1 MQSQDRRQSQEWIA
15 WTSLLIQWLR
25 FWASSAGGLGSIP
38 GQGGRSHMLQLRVHM
53 LQRKLLHVTTKAAKK
68 KKIVNWYMKIHLKII
83 HNSPKVEITR
93 IPISE

>member
-1 MQSQDRRQSQEWIA
+1 MRQSREWIA
-15 WTSLLIQWLR
+15 RTSLLIQWLR
-25 FWASSAGGLGSIP
+25 FWASSAGALGSIP
-38 GQGGRSHMLQLRVHM
+38 GQGGRSHTLQLRVHM
-53 LQRKLLHVTTKAAKK
+53 LQRKLPHVTNKAAKKKKK